1 MKQFPYI
8 SEELITALNERIP
21 HISPNKGESI
31 ETLMWRGG
39 MRSVVDLLTQI
50 HEDQLQ
56 DNFEE

>member
-1 MKQFPYI
+1 MKFPHI
-8 SEELITALNERIP
+8 SNELITILNERIP
-21 HISPNKGESI
+21 HISPKAGESL

-50 HEDQLQ
+50 HEDQLR